1 MSGLRAEA
9 EINRLIG
16 FYLSIEQAS
25 RDMLAAA
32 RESDWARVGGI
43 QEHCSVLIDQVRR
56 LNGRVVLSRSEQR
69 AKLRIVRQIV
79 QNEAQI
85 RRLAYPWTERYEHLV
100 FGGPRVGDGPDDRT
114 A

>member
-1 MSGLRAEA
+1 MTHSKAEA
-9 EINRLIG
+9 EIARLIG

-32 RESDWARVGGI
+32 LDSDWDRVGSI
-43 QEHCSVLIDQVRR
+43 QDHCSTLIDQVLR
-56 LNGRVVLSRSEQR
+56 LNGRVVLTRGEQR
-69 AKLRIVRQIV
+69 AKMRIVRQIV

-100 FGGPRVGDGPDDRT
+100 FARGGRAGAGERT
-114 A
+114 G

>member
-1 MSGLRAEA
+1 MSATRVEA
-9 EINRLIG
+9 EISRLIG

-32 RESDWARVGGI
+32 RDSDWTQVGSI
-43 QEHCSVLIDQVRR
+43 QKECSLLIDQVRR
-56 LNGRVVLSRSEQR
+56 MNGRVVLSRNEQR
-69 AKLRIVRQIV
+69 AKMRIVRQIV

-85 RRLAYPWTERYEHLV
+85 RRLSHPWTDRYEQLV
-100 FGGPRVGDGPDDRT
+100 FGAGSGGAPAGDLT

>member
-1 MSGLRAEA
+1 MTGTRAEA
-9 EINRLIG
+9 EISRLIG

-32 RESDWARVGGI
+32 RESDWTRVGSI
-43 QEHCSVLIDQVRR
+43 QEHCSLLIDQVRR
-56 LNGRVVLSRSEQR
+56 LNGKVVLSRNEQR

-85 RRLAYPWTERYEHLV
+85 RRLAHPWTDRYERLV
-100 FGGPRVGDGPDDRT
+100 FGGGAGRSGDRS